1 MNVRLFFAGGIVLK
15 TTKEEIVLEALRLFS
30 ERGFEAVST
39 SMIAQRLGITKG
51 ALYRRFDSKQAI
63 FDEIINRMFELDE
76 KQANKNNV
84 PAKEIQADGEAYN
97 KTAFADLCSFVDD
110 QFVFWTENEFACLFR
125 RMITIEQYKNEK
137 MQKLYQD
144 VIALGPVNYTA
155 DLFDKMI
162 ENGQLGEAAKQKGA
176 FKLAIQFFA
185 PLKLSIELFD
195 GGRNSEEI
203 KNNLKIITE
212 DFKEKWMG

>member
-1 MNVRLFFAGGIVLK
+1 LK

-51 ALYRRFDSKQAI
+51 ALYRHFDSKQAI

-84 PAKEIQADGEAYN
+84 PAKEIQADEEAYN
-97 KTAFADLCSFVDD
+97 KTAFADLCAFVDD

-144 VIALGPVNYTA
+144 VITLGPVNYTA

-176 FKLAIQFFA
+176 FNLAIQFFA

-195 GGRNSEEI
+195 GGRNGEEI